1 LLVNPAQTVT
11 SLSCTTRASVTAM
24 ADSDGT
30 LDDYFDHSLID
41 SKSDDKH
48 LTLCW
53 TGVITVAVTPK

>member
-1 LLVNPAQTVT
+1 
-11 SLSCTTRASVTAM
+11 M